1 MFRPWITKCHGSCLG
16 HGLQS
21 VMGYEVSWVTKCHGL
36 QSVMGY
42 KVSWV
47 TKCHA
52 AIRDVVDTGG

>member
-1 MFRPWITKCHGSCLG
+1 MSWVMFRPWITKCHGLR
-16 HGLQS
+16 S
-21 VMGYEVSWVTKCHGL
+21 VMGYKVSWVTKCHGL